1 MEPGTDAHLFRSIIE
16 TTPQALLLVNGDG
29 IITLVNRG
37 SERLFGYDRAELLG
51 RELELLIPDRF
62 RSQHRGHAQAFLE
75 APSAR
80 KMGVGRDLYGR
91 RKDGSEVA
99 IEIGLTPIDG
109 PTGVS
114 TLASII
120 DITERKR
127 QEEELRAGHAELQR
141 LSAALEQ
148 RVTER
153 TAQLGATQ
161 RTLQTLLDA
170 LPSMVGYWDAGLV
183 NRFANA
189 AYRNWFGEAGSNL
202 PGKHMVALLG
212 PALFEQN
219 RPFVEGALRGEPQ
232 TFERAIPRPNG
243 EGVRHSLAHYLPD
256 VVEGEVR
263 GFYVL
268 VHDVTEITENRQ
280 RLAQGLKEREVMLQ
294 EIHHRVKNN
303 LQVVSSLLSLQR
315 RRLAQGDAYDALEDC
330 QRRVTT
336 IALIHEQLYH
346 SRDFSRVGF
355 REYVRAL
362 VSNVFRTAAT
372 SPSVRLELA
381 IEDIALDVGL
391 AIPCGLVV
399 NELVTNALKHA
410 FNQRLGGTVRVKF
423 SRRGSFL
430 ELEVSDDGAGLPA
443 GFNIRQT
450 ASLGLQVVTTL
461 AEQLGGTLEVVAT
474 SGSKFRLTFSDGVS
488 NDAA

>member
-1 MEPGTDAHLFRSIIE
+1 MAAGTASNLFQDIAE
-16 TTPQALLLVNGDG
+16 ATPQALLLVNADR

-37 SERLFGYDRAELLG
+37 SERLFGYAREELIG

-62 RSQHRGHAQAFLE
+62 RLQHPGHVRTFLE
-75 APSAR
+75 SPAAR
-80 KMGVGRDLYGR
+80 EMGVGRDLYGR
-91 RKDGSEVA
+91 RKDGSEVP
-99 IEIGLTPIDG
+99 IEIGLTPMDG
-109 PTGVS
+109 PTGRS

-148 RVTER
+148 RVAER
-153 TAQLGATQ
+153 TTQLDATQ
-161 RTLQTLLDA
+161 RTLQTLVDA
-170 LPSMVGYWDAGLV
+170 LPSMIGYWDAELL
-183 NRFANA
+183 NRFANK
-189 AYRNWFGEAGSNL
+189 AYRSWFGEAGSDL
-202 PGKHMVALLG
+202 AGKHMLTLLG

-219 RPFVEGALRGEPQ
+219 RPFVEGALQGKPQ

-243 EGVRHSLAHYLPD
+243 EGARHSLAHYLPD
-256 VVEGEVR
+256 VVEGQVR
-263 GFYVL
+263 GFHVL

-280 RLAQGLKEREVMLQ
+280 RLAQSLKEREVMLQ

-303 LQVVSSLLSLQR
+303 LQVVSSLLSLQL
-315 RRLAQGDAYDALEDC
+315 RRLAPGDARDALEDC

-336 IALIHEQLYH
+336 IALIHEQLYQA
-346 SRDFSRVGF
+346 RDFSRVGF

-372 SPSVRLELA
+372 SSSVRLELA

-391 AIPCGLVV
+391 AIPCALVL

-410 FNQRLGGTVRVKF
+410 FGDSGGGTVRV
-423 SRRGSFL
+423 SLCRRGSFL

-443 GFNIRQT
+443 GFNIQQT
-450 ASLGLQVVTTL
+450 TSLGLQVVTTL
-461 AEQLGGTLEVVAT
+461 AQQLGATLEVLAPPGAT
-474 SGSKFRLTFSDGVS
+474 FRLTFAEGAP
-488 NDAA
+488 DAPA